1 MDKKRKINNSKRK
14 QQVKRQLYFMAAAVI
29 CIGII
34 STVFIIRSKKEE
46 AKERFGDNII
56 NNYCRLVL
64 NRQMYIGMMI
74 LWNGAVMDA

>member
-34 STVFIIRSKKEE
+34 LQLWIEPL
-46 AKERFGDNII
+46 
-56 NNYCRLVL
+56 CRDIPTTY
-64 NRQMYIGMMI
+64 QSGEF
-74 LWNGAVMDA
+74 

>member
-34 STVFIIRSKKEE
+34 STVFIIR
-46 AKERFGDNII
+46 
-56 NNYCRLVL
+56 
-64 NRQMYIGMMI
+64 
-74 LWNGAVMDA
+74 